1 MEPKEFDFEFPR
13 GDTCPLSF
21 TIHDSEENELSNFDE
36 IYFTLK
42 KSYTQNDYLLQ
53 KRLSRKEITYSENQ
67 YNLILFHEDTANLAY
82 GNYVYDIQV
91 KSGIYYKTICK
102 GTITLSNESTF
113 ISNE

>member
-21 TIHDSEENELSNFDE
+21 TIHDSEKNELSNFDE

-42 KSYTQNDYLLQ
+42 KNYTQNDYLLQ

-67 YNLILFHEDTANLAY
+67 YNLIL
-82 GNYVYDIQV
+82 V